1 MSRQDSA
8 ALKSLR
14 RAERILSRVENLRED
29 MAEVMAEVISLEV
42 AAPCITAL
50 SRAGDMAAQSWRY
63 SNDGGESI
71 DGLAARLGAWCSTL
85 EGEKE

>member
-1 MSRQDSA
+1 MSRPNSA

-14 RAERILSRVENLRED
+14 RAERILSQVENLREN
-29 MAEVMAEVISLEV
+29 MAEIMAEVISLEV
-42 AAPCITAL
+42 AAPRIIAL

-71 DGLAARLGAWCSTL
+71 DELAARLGAWCNTL
-85 EGEKE
+85 EGGQE